1 MKRLIISCALLC
13 AFGVVKVSAQINS
26 PQDLRPIK
34 IVYYGEKAN
43 DSMKNPCKGECTT
56 PCAEIYRLIEAPKPG
71 SGDTGAVAFSLG
83 SDQVVVKSILK
94 DPEGNIIN
102 EWEEV
107 YDGDVNIVKRQ
118 LIEEAAMNG
127 GVTEAE

>member
-1 MKRLIISCALLC
+1 M
-13 AFGVVKVSAQINS
+13 
-26 PQDLRPIK
+26 
-34 IVYYGEKAN
+34 
-43 DSMKNPCKGECTT
+43 
-56 PCAEIYRLIEAPKPG
+56 
-71 SGDTGAVAFSLG
+71 
-83 SDQVVVKSILK
+83 VKSILK

-107 YDGDVNIVKRQ
+107 YDGDVNTVKRQ